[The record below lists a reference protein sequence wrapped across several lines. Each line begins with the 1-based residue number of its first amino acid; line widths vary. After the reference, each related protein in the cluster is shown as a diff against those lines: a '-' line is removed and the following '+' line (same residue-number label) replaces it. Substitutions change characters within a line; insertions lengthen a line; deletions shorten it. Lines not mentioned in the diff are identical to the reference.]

1 MMHGV
6 TKKNCI
12 YTILNTLIN
21 QSQANSYQNSPKVKL
36 YSIQ

>member
-6 TKKNCI
+6 TMKNCI

-21 QSQANSYQNSPKVKL
+21 QSQGNYYQNSRKVNL
-36 YSIQ
+36 YSIK